1 MMTYLHEGK
10 HYTAVRIGS
19 IQTGFPGSLVAYAL
33 P

>member
-1 MMTYLHEGK
+1 MNEMALYAKEPHP
-10 HYTAVRIGS
+10 